1 MSALNEL
8 HQQFLCWCNEFSTAT
23 CGSERKRVCVE
34 SVLCTT
40 STPIISMVC
49 KHNSHILNIAP
60 DMLRCYTIFFENYE
74 LVCLDL
80 CKLCILVWSE
90 QHIQE
95 EGDNQERYNRSYTK
109 CTCCN
114 EHTNLIYNE

>member
-1 MSALNEL
+1 MTKPT
-8 HQQFLCWCNEFSTAT
+8 TAT
-23 CGSERKRVCVE
+23 TTNNIKN
-34 SVLCTT
+34 VLKFISTT
-40 STPIISMVC
+40 SYKVIFIVYATTSPPIISMIC

-60 DMLRCYTIFFENYE
+60 DMLRCYTIFLENYE
-74 LVCLDL
+74 LVCLNL

-95 EGDNQERYNRSYTK
+95 EGDDQERYNRSYTK